1 VIERDAL
8 LHYAHFLCIFTLAA
22 LLTGELLLFRRSL
35 PAAMLRQLQLVDR
48 FYGIAAGLVI
58 VTGIALVLYGL
69 KGSAFYLHNAIF
81 WTKMALFV
89 MVALLSIP
97 PTVAYLRWNSRK
109 PVDGAVTL
117 DDSEFGRIRGLLWAQ
132 VVVLAFIPLCAALMA
147 NGL

>member
-1 VIERDAL
+1 MIERDAL
-8 LHYAHFLCIFTLAA
+8 LHYAHFLCIFTLTA

-48 FYGIAAGLVI
+48 FYGVAAGLVI

-69 KGSAFYLHNAIF
+69 KGPAFYLHNAIF

-89 MVALLSIP
+89 TVALLSIP

-109 PVDGAVTL
+109 SVDGTVTL
-117 DDSEFGRIRGLLWAQ
+117 EDGEFGRIRGLLWAQ
-132 VVVLAFIPLCAALMA
+132 VAVLTFIPLCAALMA

>member
-1 VIERDAL
+1 MIERDAL
-8 LHYAHFLCIFTLAA
+8 LHYAHFLCIFMLAA

-69 KGSAFYLHNAIF
+69 KGPAFYLHNAIF

-89 MVALLSIP
+89 TVALLSIP
-97 PTVAYLRWNSRK
+97 PTVAYLRWNSQK
-109 PVDGAVTL
+109 LVDGNVAL
-117 DDSEFGRIRGLLWAQ
+117 EDGEFGRIRGLLWAQ
-132 VVVLAFIPLCAALMA
+132 VAVLAFIPLCAALMA